1 MTKSFKHIFLL
12 LVACCLAQ
20 LTMAQEQAKNDWDG
34 PKIKGAR
41 IIPFPSYNGSPY
53 LTENWL
59 PGKIELTTGET
70 IDSLYIRYSSY
81 KDELFYYNS
90 EATCQINIDKATL
103 SGFEFI
109 DTDGRN
115 RVFRK
120 QYYEG
125 YTKTYR
131 FFEIL
136 SPGPISIVSHRK
148 TSLNTTTAYH
158 DKSGILKN
166 MEYVP
171 EPQLYFYSKEKGY
184 SNVKPNT
191 ASFISKFEKNS
202 QKPIKRLLRKNRI
215 KIKTENAL
223 IQAWELIDKEGYQP
237 VF

>member
-20 LTMAQEQAKNDWDG
+20 LTLAQEPARNDWDG

-59 PGKIELTTGET
+59 PGKIELTTGEI
-70 IDSLYIRYSSY
+70 IDSLHIRYSSY

-90 EATCQINIDKATL
+90 EAACQINIDKATL
-103 SGFEFI
+103 NGFEFTDI
-109 DTDGRN
+109 DGRD
-115 RVFRK
+115 RIFRK
-120 QYYEG
+120 LFFES

-136 SPGPISIVSHRK
+136 SSGSISIVAHRK
-148 TSLNTTTAYH
+148 TGLNTTTAYH

-171 EPQLYFYSKEKGY
+171 EHQLYFYSKEQGY

-191 ASFISKFEKNS
+191 ASFLSKFEKSS

-215 KIKTENAL
+215 KIKTENEL
-223 IQAWELIDKEGYQP
+223 IQAWEMISKEGYKP
-237 VF
+237 LF

>member
-12 LVACCLAQ
+12 LAACCLAQ
-20 LTMAQEQAKNDWDG
+20 IALAQEPARNDWDG

-59 PGKIELTTGET
+59 PGKIELTNGEI
-70 IDSLYIRYSSY
+70 IDSLHIRYSSY

-90 EATCQINIDKATL
+90 EASSQINIDKATL
-103 SGFEFI
+103 NGFEFTDI
-109 DTDGRN
+109 DGLD

-120 QYYEG
+120 QFFEG

-136 SPGPISIVSHRK
+136 SPGPISIVAHRK
-148 TSLNTTTAYH
+148 TALNTTTAYH

-166 MEYVP
+166 MEYVA

-184 SNVKPNT
+184 TNIKPNT
-191 ASFISKFEKNS
+191 ASFLSKFDKNS

-215 KIKTENAL
+215 RIKTEDSL
-223 IQAWELIDKEGYQP
+223 IQAWEIINKEGYKP
-237 VF
+237 LF